1 MPPVSILMKPASGNC
16 NMRCDY
22 CFYCDEQ
29 ENRKQKLFGM
39 MEEQTLRNLI
49 RKAFVGA
56 EGSVSIAFQGG
67 EPTLR
72 GIEFYY
78 KAVEYVKHYNKKN
91 LPVTYAFQTNGTNID
106 EDWCRLFQECG
117 FLVGISMDGTWKTHN
132 RYRHF
137 KNGKDTFETV
147 MEGIQL
153 LEKHQI
159 PYNVLTVVH
168 NETVA
173 HVNEIYKFYNKK
185 NIEYQQYIP
194 CIDPLQKD
202 RGVMVYSLNP
212 ESYGEF
218 LIRLFKK
225 WEEDVKKKHMVY
237 IRQFDNYVG
246 ILKGHNPE
254 ACDQRGCCGIQYV
267 VEADGS
273 VYPCDFYMLDPY
285 YLGNV
290 NENSFKEMDQ
300 ARQKL
305 CFMEE
310 SLKISED
317 CLNCRYLPLCRG
329 GCQRNR
335 VKQEDGTYKNY
346 FCKAYRIFFDECADE
361 LVQIAAS
368 TDL

>member
-1 MPPVSILMKPASGNC
+1 MI
-16 NMRCDY
+16 
-22 CFYCDEQ
+22 
-29 ENRKQKLFGM
+29 NR
-39 MEEQTLRNLI
+39 LI
-49 RKAFVGA
+49 
-56 EGSVSIAFQGG
+56 
-67 EPTLR
+67 
-72 GIEFYY
+72 
-78 KAVEYVKHYNKKN
+78 
-91 LPVTYAFQTNGTNID
+91 
-106 EDWCRLFQECG
+106 
-117 FLVGISMDGTWKTHN
+117 
-132 RYRHF
+132 
-137 KNGKDTFETV
+137 
-147 MEGIQL
+147 
-153 LEKHQI
+153 
-159 PYNVLTVVH
+159 
-168 NETVA
+168 
-173 HVNEIYKFYNKK
+173 FYNKK

-194 CIDPLQKD
+194 CLDPLQKD

-335 VKQEDGTYKNY
+335 VKQEDGTYKSEPEPTAERNAELAHIAVRDEQRRKY
-346 FCKAYRIFFDECADE
+346 EQRIRDEQMRREKSRRYNDFE
-361 LVQIAAS
+361 R
-368 TDL
+368 